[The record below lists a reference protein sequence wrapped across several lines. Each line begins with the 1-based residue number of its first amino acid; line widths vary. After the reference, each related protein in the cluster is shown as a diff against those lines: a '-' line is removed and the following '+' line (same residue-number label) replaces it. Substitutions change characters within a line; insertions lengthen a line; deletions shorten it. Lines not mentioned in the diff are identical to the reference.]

1 MSLAIMQADTPSVSA
16 ENLAVVY
23 GGGEIPFQLEFSK
36 RKSLEISV
44 HPDKSV
50 FVKAPEGTHHDAI
63 EARVKKRARWI
74 KRQIHYFDQFDPKTP
89 SRKYVSGESH
99 LYLGKKYRLKI
110 VLGTDNDVVLKAG
123 FFWVTSTYGKP
134 ENVESLLS
142 GWYREKADFYLNKVF
157 SECWE
162 KFKRPNSDKPN
173 IKIMKLKKRW
183 GSLSKSGTLTLNRDL
198 IKAPKECI
206 EYVIIHELCHL
217 DYHHHGPEF
226 YRLLESS
233 LPDWVRRKHKLEMVL
248 I

>member
-1 MSLAIMQADTPSVSA
+1 MSSTIKQTDMPLASA

-50 FVKAPEGTHHDAI
+50 FVKAPEGTDHDAI
-63 EARVKKRARWI
+63 EAKVKKRARWI
-74 KRQIHYFDQFDPKTP
+74 KRQIRYFDQFDPRTP

-99 LYLGKKYRLKI
+99 LYLGKKYRLK
-110 VLGTDNDVVLKAG
+110 VDVEPNNSVALKAG
-123 FFWVTSTYGKP
+123 FFEVTSTNGKP
-134 ENVESLLS
+134 DHVKSLLRD
-142 GWYREKADFYLNKVF
+142 WYFEKANFYLNKIF
-157 SECWE
+157 LECWE
-162 KFKRPNSDKPN
+162 KFKYPDSVKPN
-173 IKIMKLKKRW
+173 VKIMQLKKRW
-183 GSLSKSGTLTLNRDL
+183 GSLSKNRTLTLNRDL

-217 DYHHHGPEF
+217 EHHHHGPEF
-226 YRLLESS
+226 YQLLERS
-233 LPDWVRRKHKLEMVL
+233 LPDWVRRKQKLEMAL

>member
-1 MSLAIMQADTPSVSA
+1 MSSNIKPAEILTASA
-16 ENLAVVY
+16 EKLAVVY
-23 GGGEIPFQLEFSK
+23 GGGEISFQLAFSK

-50 FVKAPEGTHHDAI
+50 FVKAPEGTDREAI
-63 EARVKKRARWI
+63 EAKVKKRARWI
-74 KRQIHYFDQFDPKTP
+74 KRQIRYFDQFDPRTP

-110 VLGTDNDVVLKAG
+110 DVGTDNCVALKAG
-123 FFWVTSTYGKP
+123 FFWVTSASGKP
-134 ENVESLLS
+134 DHVESLLS
-142 GWYREKADFYLNKVF
+142 DWYREKADFHLKKVF
-157 SECWE
+157 LDCWD
-162 KFKRPNSDKPN
+162 KFQHSDANKPT
-173 IKIMKLKKRW
+173 IKIMQLKKRW

-217 DYHHHGPEF
+217 EHHNHGPEF
-226 YRLLESS
+226 YRLLERS
-233 LPDWVRRKHKLEMVL
+233 LPDWENRKHKLEMAL

>member
-1 MSLAIMQADTPSVSA
+1 MSSTIKQAEVLTASA
-16 ENLAVVY
+16 ERLAVVY
-23 GGGEIPFQLEFSK
+23 GGGEIPFRLAFSK

-50 FVKAPEGTHHDAI
+50 FVKAPEGTDREAI
-63 EARVKKRARWI
+63 EAKVKKRARWI
-74 KRQIHYFDQFDPKTP
+74 KRQIRYFDQFDPRTP

-110 VLGTDNDVVLKAG
+110 EVGADNGVALKAG
-123 FFWVTSTYGKP
+123 FFWVTSANGKT
-134 ENVESLLS
+134 EHVESLLDD
-142 GWYREKADFYLNKVF
+142 WYREKADFHLKKVF
-157 SECWE
+157 SDCWE
-162 KFKRPNSDKPN
+162 KFKHSDAVKPT
-173 IKIMKLKKRW
+173 IKIMQLKKRW

-217 DYHHHGPEF
+217 NHHNHGPEF
-226 YRLLESS
+226 YRLLERS
-233 LPDWVRRKHKLEMVL
+233 LPDWVKRKHKLEMTM